1 VTFRFDAPLFIANV
15 NRFIE
20 DADTLLA
27 DGDPAPD
34 AALVSAQAITDLDVT
49 ALDAV
54 TAYVRELRNG
64 ASASRL
70 LAFSRSGGF
79 IRHPSR

>member
-20 DADTLLA
+20 DADTPLA

-34 AALVSAQAITDLDVT
+34 AALVSAQESPISTSPHWM
-49 ALDAV
+49 
-54 TAYVRELRNG
+54 R
-64 ASASRL
+64 
-70 LAFSRSGGF
+70 
-79 IRHPSR
+79 